1 MLSFSQTAYFRWFID
16 SYFLSQVPGLIIE
29 KKLKLNINWKD
40 FTRRVAFKVRIQK
53 NTIQIVHPI

>member
-16 SYFLSQVPGLIIE
+16 YYFLSQVPGLIIE
-29 KKLKLNINWKD
+29 KKLKLDINWKD